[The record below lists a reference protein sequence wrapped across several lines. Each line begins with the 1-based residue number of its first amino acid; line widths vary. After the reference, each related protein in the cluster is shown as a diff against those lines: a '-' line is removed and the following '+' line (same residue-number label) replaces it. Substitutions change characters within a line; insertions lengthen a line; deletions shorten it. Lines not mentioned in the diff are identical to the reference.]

1 MLSELH
7 WFAFRVLYN
16 RSANVIRRLQ
26 EDGVRYFVPMRTV
39 EKITDKGL
47 EYIEEPVFTSLLF
60 VQCTLG
66 YINTLRRTPDIS
78 ILVYS
83 RPGTTEPA
91 IVADREMEIFMHVI
105 TTGSQR
111 LDVVDEKLLK
121 GDRVRV
127 TGGIFKGMEGYIT
140 RVHGTKRF
148 VVVVEGV
155 AAVATTYIPRCFIEK
170 IT

>member
-1 MLSELH
+1 MFMLSELH

-78 ILVYS
+78 ILMYS

-91 IVADREMEIFMHVI
+91 IVADRERIYSVCGE
-105 TTGSQR
+105 
-111 LDVVDEKLLK
+111 LK
-121 GDRVRV
+121 P
-127 TGGIFKGMEGYIT
+127 GIRSPYIYSI
-140 RVHGTKRF
+140 KR
-148 VVVVEGV
+148 
-155 AAVATTYIPRCFIEK
+155 
-170 IT
+170 